1 MEITQR
7 AKPEVD
13 PVRLEKLN
21 DEIFKKEEE
30 LARNKD
36 EYLGEKRFW
45 NHSRI
50 SQPRT
55 CQEAVRS

>member
-1 MEITQR
+1 MDFAQR
-7 AKPEVD
+7 AEAKVD
-13 PVRLEKLN
+13 TDRLEKLN
-21 DEIFKKEEE
+21 VEIFKKEEE